1 MDDPINV
8 YGVYVHI
15 VEKKD
20 DYTLRCQI
28 ALDEMYGLHWA
39 RSGETVGFIDGETM
53 QPTTTGI
60 VKTFRRIDPKYFELT
75 FCDAVPEQATA
86 GNAIE
91 NLDWRCSRVSVTNSH
106 FKSCRA
112 RGLLVTSPGKVVIAN
127 NIFESSGSAIL
138 MECDL
143 NHWYL
148 SAPVN
153 DVTITKNIFKS
164 PCMTS
169 MYQYTEAVISICP
182 QIPKK
187 DAKIPP
193 YNKNIVITDNEFHLF
208 DYPILYALSVD
219 GIEFSNNRLIRSH
232 DFKPFHP
239 RKDGLTFEYCRNI
252 SIKGNTVEG
261 DVLGNTIKLVQTP
274 QEEFKMEKNPFFK
287 IGK

>member
-8 YGVYVHI
+8 YGVYVRI

-28 ALDEMYGLHWA
+28 ALGEMHGIHWA
-39 RSGETVGFIDGETM
+39 RPGETVGFIDGETM
-53 QPTTTGI
+53 QPTATGV
-60 VKTFRRIDPKYFELT
+60 VKSFRRIDPEYFELT
-75 FCDAVPEQATA
+75 FREVVPKQAVA
-86 GNAIE
+86 GNALE
-91 NLDWRCSRVSVTNSH
+91 NLDWRCNSVTVTNSH
-106 FKSCRA
+106 FKSSRA

-143 NHWYL
+143 NYWYL

-153 DVTITKNIFKS
+153 DVLITKNIFKS

-169 MYQYTEAVISICP
+169 MYQYTEAVISIYP
-182 QIPKK
+182 QISKR
-187 DAKIPP
+187 DAKLPP

-219 GIEFSNNRLIRSH
+219 GIEFSNNRLVRSH
-232 DFKPFHP
+232 DFEPFHT

-261 DVLGNTIKLVQTP
+261 EVLGNTIKLVETP
-274 QEEFKMEKNPFFK
+274 RKECKIDKKSFFK
-287 IGK
+287 ISK